1 MTAVNRWSED
11 GVVRKNSLLRAK
23 LTLTAKSASSGAIA
37 VVGDYYEFNC
47 KSKTLPCCAKA
58 PTWSDVTD
66 NPSEPVGYAY
76 AGKPERLETI
86 ELTTRTPLQLTYDE
100 LIEHL
105 KGGDVF
111 TLSYVYD
118 DPHESSVYTIT
129 LTNCQIIGVEP
140 AAGGNDSG
148 SQTTIRILP
157 EGGSSE
163 NMPAVTV
170 AARVGN

>member
-1 MTAVNRWSED
+1 MTAVNRWSEE
-11 GVVRKNSLLRAK
+11 GIIRKNQILRAK
-23 LTLTAKSASSGAIA
+23 LTLTAKSATSGAIA

-47 KSKTLPCCAKA
+47 KSKQIPKTSQA
-58 PTWSDVTD
+58 PTWTDVTD
-66 NPSEPVGYAY
+66 NPNEPTGYAY
-76 AGKPERLETI
+76 AGKPEQLEAI
-86 ELTTRTPLQLTYDE
+86 ELITRTPLQLTYDE
-100 LIEHL
+100 LMEHM

-129 LTNCQIIGVEP
+129 LTNCQIIDIGPE
-140 AAGGNDSG
+140 AGDNNGG

-157 EGGSSE
+157 EGGSAG